1 MNKLNLFLILISSII
16 FSLLTRVVEG
26 FFGCTFDF
34 NLKSEKG
41 KAQQKLLCNNST
53 IGTTKLRQSDFL
65 NKLKSLSSLA
75 ITTEKKI
82 TNNQKL
88 ILQNTRNNNALKA
101 VSDPNAD
108 EDTEEACKRYPE
120 AC

>member
-1 MNKLNLFLILISSII
+1 MNKINLFLILISSII

-26 FFGCTFDF
+26 ACNYNF
-34 NLKSEKG
+34 NSDTPEG
-41 KAQQKLLCNNST
+41 KEQQKLLCNNSM
-53 IGTTKLRQSDFL
+53 IGTTKLRQSEFK
-65 NKLKSLSSLA
+65 NKVNSLSSLVN
-75 ITTEKKI
+75 TTESQI
-82 TNNQKL
+82 MNNQKL